1 MSLWFLRELMF
12 EPHVA
17 DMILDFGY
25 FWVGDAGSDSVTGF
39 SPHDRLLDDECLLWV
54 SQ

>member
-1 MSLWFLRELMF
+1 MAG
-12 EPHVA
+12 V
-17 DMILDFGY
+17 ILDCGC
-25 FWVGDAGSDSVTGF
+25 FWVGDVGSDGVTGF